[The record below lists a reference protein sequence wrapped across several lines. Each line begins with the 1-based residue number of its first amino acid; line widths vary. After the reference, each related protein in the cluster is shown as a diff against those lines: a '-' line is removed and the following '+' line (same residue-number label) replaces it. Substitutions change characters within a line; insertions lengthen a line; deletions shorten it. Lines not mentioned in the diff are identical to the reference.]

1 VTEHM
6 NKQAAQLP
14 AFRPVRPSA
23 RLAVGGLLLAGAAW
37 GVRAVWEFRLF
48 LAGEPASGPPDQG
61 EGVHRPL
68 NALENSYHAVSSL
81 AGGAVVVCGLLF
93 VSWLWLLRDNARALS
108 GRPPRYL
115 GIWVILGWFFPVVSF
130 WFPRGIVVDAFRA
143 GEPGRKV
150 PLSVEVWWGLW
161 LIGMVS
167 GVGIVARDTTDE
179 LIARAYTEVWP
190 LLASDA
196 AVIGAAVAGVFAVLA
211 VSRSQEDRI
220 RAAGA
225 VPSAEAVG
233 TPAPA

>member
-48 LAGEPASGPPDQG
+48 LAGEPASGPPD
-61 EGVHRPL
+61 
-68 NALENSYHAVSSL
+68 HAVSSL